1 VRIRLGSLRPRDRAR
16 VAELL
21 VSTAAFS
28 RDEID
33 VALQLFDASVH
44 DEGSA
49 GADDAQA
56 PDYEFTGA
64 FDGERLLGYACA
76 GPTPATEGTFDL
88 YWLAVDPTVQGKGIG
103 TTLVRAVERELRDR
117 GARMLLVET
126 SSRPDYSNT
135 RAFYARCGYT
145 EAARIKG
152 DTGERLIGLL
162 ESRLDA
168 IVYRAKF
175 VATVFAARQFVSHGH
190 ILVNGKRVNIP
201 SYHVQPGDKVE
212 IKEKSKQL
220 AVVLE
225 ANQLAERDVPE
236 YVEVDHGKQLAT
248 YVRVPALGDVP
259 YPVQMEPNLVVEFYS
274 R

>member
-1 VRIRLGSLRPRDRAR
+1 VSIRLGSLRPRDRER

-21 VSTAAFS
+21 VSTAVFS

-33 VALQLFDASVH
+33 VALQLFDATVR
-44 DEGSA
+44 DDDGSA

-145 EAARIKG
+145 EAARIR
-152 DTGERLIGLL
+152 DFYAPADDRIMLTTRLTPERG
-162 ESRLDA
+162 A
-168 IVYRAKF
+168 
-175 VATVFAARQFVSHGH
+175 ATR
-190 ILVNGKRVNIP
+190 
-201 SYHVQPGDKVE
+201 
-212 IKEKSKQL
+212 
-220 AVVLE
+220 
-225 ANQLAERDVPE
+225 
-236 YVEVDHGKQLAT
+236 
-248 YVRVPALGDVP
+248 
-259 YPVQMEPNLVVEFYS
+259 
-274 R
+274 

>member
-1 VRIRLGSLRPRDRAR
+1 MSIRLGSLRPRDRER

-21 VSTAAFS
+21 VSTAVFS

-33 VALQLFDASVH
+33 VALQLFDATVR
-44 DEGSA
+44 DDDGSA

-145 EAARIKG
+145 EAARIR
-152 DTGERLIGLL
+152 DFYAPADDRIMLTTRLTTRERG
-162 ESRLDA
+162 A
-168 IVYRAKF
+168 
-175 VATVFAARQFVSHGH
+175 ATR
-190 ILVNGKRVNIP
+190 
-201 SYHVQPGDKVE
+201 
-212 IKEKSKQL
+212 
-220 AVVLE
+220 
-225 ANQLAERDVPE
+225 
-236 YVEVDHGKQLAT
+236 
-248 YVRVPALGDVP
+248 
-259 YPVQMEPNLVVEFYS
+259 
-274 R
+274 

>member
-1 VRIRLGSLRPRDRAR
+1 MSIRLGSLRPRDRAR

-21 VSTAAFS
+21 VSTAVFS

-33 VALQLFDASVH
+33 VALQLFDATVH
-44 DEGSA
+44 EEGA
-49 GADDAQA
+49 TGADDAQA

-88 YWLAVDPTVQGKGIG
+88 YWLAVDPTAQGKGIG

-145 EAARIKG
+145 EAARIR
-152 DTGERLIGLL
+152 DFYAPADDRIMLTTRLTPERG
-162 ESRLDA
+162 A
-168 IVYRAKF
+168 
-175 VATVFAARQFVSHGH
+175 ATR
-190 ILVNGKRVNIP
+190 
-201 SYHVQPGDKVE
+201 
-212 IKEKSKQL
+212 
-220 AVVLE
+220 
-225 ANQLAERDVPE
+225 
-236 YVEVDHGKQLAT
+236 
-248 YVRVPALGDVP
+248 
-259 YPVQMEPNLVVEFYS
+259 
-274 R
+274 

>member
-1 VRIRLGSLRPRDRAR
+1 VSIRLGSLRPRDRAR

-44 DEGSA
+44 DEDSV

-145 EAARIKG
+145 EAARIR
-152 DTGERLIGLL
+152 DFYAPADDRIMLTTRLTPERG
-162 ESRLDA
+162 A
-168 IVYRAKF
+168 
-175 VATVFAARQFVSHGH
+175 ATR
-190 ILVNGKRVNIP
+190 
-201 SYHVQPGDKVE
+201 
-212 IKEKSKQL
+212 
-220 AVVLE
+220 
-225 ANQLAERDVPE
+225 
-236 YVEVDHGKQLAT
+236 
-248 YVRVPALGDVP
+248 
-259 YPVQMEPNLVVEFYS
+259 
-274 R
+274 

>member
-1 VRIRLGSLRPRDRAR
+1 MSIRLGSLRPRDRER

-21 VSTAAFS
+21 VSTAVFS

-33 VALQLFDASVH
+33 VALQLFDATVR
-44 DEGSA
+44 DDDGSA

-88 YWLAVDPTVQGKGIG
+88 YWLAVDPTAQGKGIG

-145 EAARIKG
+145 EAARIR
-152 DTGERLIGLL
+152 DFYAPADDRIMLTTRLTTRERG
-162 ESRLDA
+162 A
-168 IVYRAKF
+168 
-175 VATVFAARQFVSHGH
+175 ATR
-190 ILVNGKRVNIP
+190 
-201 SYHVQPGDKVE
+201 
-212 IKEKSKQL
+212 
-220 AVVLE
+220 
-225 ANQLAERDVPE
+225 
-236 YVEVDHGKQLAT
+236 
-248 YVRVPALGDVP
+248 
-259 YPVQMEPNLVVEFYS
+259 
-274 R
+274 